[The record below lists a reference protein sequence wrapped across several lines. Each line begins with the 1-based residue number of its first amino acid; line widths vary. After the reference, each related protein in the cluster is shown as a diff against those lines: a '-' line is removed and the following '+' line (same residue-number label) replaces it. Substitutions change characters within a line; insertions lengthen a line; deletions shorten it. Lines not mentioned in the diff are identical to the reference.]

1 MTLIFVI
8 ILGLYI
14 TSILHSDFLKAN
26 TYLDYISN
34 SLGVEVEVAEKEM
47 EVAEDTDTD
56 TITTDFD
63 DLL

>member
-1 MTLIFVI
+1 MTLIFTI

-14 TSILHSDFLKAN
+14 TAILHSDFLKVN

-34 SLGVEVEVAEKEM
+34 SLEVEVAEKEM
-47 EVAEDTDTD
+47 EVIEDTDTD

>member
-1 MTLIFVI
+1 MTLIFTI

-34 SLGVEVEVAEKEM
+34 SLGVDVEEKEK
-47 EVAEDTDTD
+47 EVIEDTDTD